1 MFNLEDYYDIKINK
15 GIFENE
21 VYNISVKI
29 ILNSSKIESD
39 INELRETLIRIRKI
53 LGKNYAFIVTK
64 DKVKLMEEN

>member
-21 VYNISVKI
+21 VYNIPVKI

-64 DKVKLMEEN
+64 DKVKLMKEN